1 MIKVGII
8 GYGNM
13 GSSHA
18 RNIFEGKTPKLELVA
33 ICDTD
38 IKKLDAAKEKFGDKV
53 KYYNSD
59 EEFFSHSDEIDMV
72 LVSTPHYSHC
82 ELAIEGFKHNLHV
95 MCEKPAG
102 VYTKQVRQMN
112 EAAAKSDKKFGIMY
126 NQRTN
131 CVYRKVRELVQSGE
145 LGEIKRMVWIITD
158 WYRSQSYHDS
168 SQWRSTWEG
177 EGGGV
182 LLNQDPHQLDL
193 WQWIIGMP
201 KRIRGFAYFGKYHDI
216 EVEDDVTAYAE
227 YENGTIATFI
237 TATSEAPGTNRMEIS
252 GSGGKLVVENNII
265 TFWKNRVDEREF
277 NRTYTR
283 GFGTPEVW
291 KCEIPTDGKNLQHVG
306 ILNNFADAIL
316 NDTPLLAPGE
326 EGIKGLTIS
335 NAIHLSAWTDDWVDL
350 DTIDEDKFYDM
361 LNEKIKNST
370 FKKKASGDKILDVRG
385 TH

>member
-13 GSSHA
+13 GSAHA
-18 RNIFEGKTPKLELVA
+18 KNIFEGKTPKLELVA

-38 IKKLDAAKEKFGDKV
+38 NAKLEAAKKLFGDSV
-53 KYYNSD
+53 KYYNTD
-59 EEFFSHSDEIDMV
+59 EEFYNNSGDIDMV
-72 LVSTPHYSHC
+72 LVATPHYSHSD
-82 ELAIEGFKHNLHV
+82 LVIEGFKHNLHV

-102 VYTKQVRQMN
+102 VYTKQVREMN
-112 EAAAKSDKKFGIMY
+112 EAAANSDKKFGIMY

-131 CVYRKVRELVQSGE
+131 CVYRKVRELVRSGE

-158 WYRSQSYHDS
+158 WYRPQSYHDS
-168 SQWRSTWEG
+168 SKWRSTWEG

-227 YENGTIATFI
+227 YENGAIATFI

-252 GSGGKLVVENNII
+252 GSGGKVVVENDTI
-265 TFWKNRVDEREF
+265 TFWKNRVDERKF
-277 NRTYTR
+277 NRTYTG
-283 GFGTPEVW
+283 GFGAPEVW
-291 KCEIPTDGKNLQHVG
+291 KCEIPTDGKNPQHVG
-306 ILNNFADAIL
+306 ILNNFADAIE

-326 EGIKGLTIS
+326 EGIYGLTIS
-335 NAIHLSAWTDDWVDL
+335 NAIHMSAWTDDWVDVDNL
-350 DTIDEDKFYDM
+350 DEDKFYEM
-361 LNEKIKNST
+361 LNDKIKNST
-370 FKKKASGDKILDVRG
+370 FKKKSSGNTILDVRG